1 MAHSLGP
8 EFLNCRF
15 AGSQKWIL
23 VMAHFLSC
31 IFARSRKWLSRS
43 PNSQLYICEDPD
55 MNNDTFSKVNLVRI
69 LDAAH
74 YTWNASWMRLYVCYV
89 FCVVFAIWNIR
100 FPSPV
105 LQVASRYANTR
116 HKHVTHIPFGGLSGF
131 AALGTPWD
139 LLEAFRVLTFMG
151 NEYRQYLGPSP
162 SRINRPP
169 HKNRLP
175 PMP

>member
-31 IFARSRKWLSRS
+31 IFARSQKWLSRS

-105 LQVASRYANTR
+105 LQVASRSLVCEHQAQTCY
-116 HKHVTHIPFGGLSGF
+116 THTFWRPFGFCSSWDPLGPFESLSGF
-131 AALGTPWD
+131 DFHGK
-139 LLEAFRVLTFMG
+139 RV
-151 NEYRQYLGPSP
+151 
-162 SRINRPP
+162 
-169 HKNRLP
+169 
-175 PMP
+175 